1 MRLGI
6 IFIIALLTFGCKKSE
21 DRNCIKSIGDNAS
34 KEILVDDFE
43 FLYMGPHL
51 KYKLIQDVVNK
62 VVVTGGGNLIN
73 GIDVH
78 VENQKLVIENSNEC
92 AFLRSYEEVVEVEIH
107 FVDMINIEFEGT
119 HEVICPD
126 TLLLTDFTLLI
137 RDGAGAFDLKL
148 NANSLNLLI
157 SHGWGN
163 YVVGGFVNYANFQIS
178 SNGYGNSNG
187 LHVLNELVVIS
198 NSAGLVEVNAD
209 QCNLLA
215 EINSSG
221 SIYYKG
227 TPAMIQFNNYG
238 TGELVDKN

>member
-6 IFIIALLTFGCKKSE
+6 TFIIALLVFGCKKSE
-21 DRNCIKSIGDNAS
+21 DRNCVKSIGGQTS
-34 KEILVDDFE
+34 KEIFVDDFVL
-43 FLYMGPHL
+43 LYMGPHI
-51 KYKLIQDVVNK
+51 KYKLIQDVVSK
-62 VVVTGGGNLIN
+62 VVVNGGGNLIN
-73 GIDVH
+73 GIDVR
-78 VENQKLVIENSNEC
+78 VENQKLVIENSNKC

-107 FVDMINIEFEGT
+107 FVNLVNIEFEGT

-126 TLLLTDFTLLI
+126 TLQLTDFTLLI

-148 NANSLNLLI
+148 KANSMNLLI

-163 YVVGGFVNYANFQIS
+163 YTVGGLVNYANFQIS

-187 LHVLNELVVIS
+187 LRVLNELVVIS
-198 NSAGLVEVNAD
+198 NSVGLVEVNAD

-221 SIYYKG
+221 NIYYKG
-227 TPAMIQFNNYG
+227 IPATIQFNNYG
-238 TGELVDKN
+238 TGELIDKN